1 MATTPNSKSTGN
13 RQTRRTTT
21 SKSKP
26 KVSDQPQNPTLVL
39 SNLER
44 ESRQEEPFIVHLPNG
59 EQVEI
64 GDPGELDYAV
74 AATAESPADA
84 LAAAMSEEDYGKLI
98 DSGVKLWQFAEILKM
113 WRDHYGMGTQGE

>member
-13 RQTRRTTT
+13 RQTRRATT
-21 SKSKP
+21 SKPKP

-44 ESRQEEPFIVHLPNG
+44 ESRQEEPFIVHLPDG

-98 DSGVKLWQFAEILKM
+98 DSGVKLWQFAEILKA

>member
-13 RQTRRTTT
+13 RQARRTTT
-21 SKSKP
+21 SKPKP

-44 ESRQEEPFIVHLPNG
+44 ESRQEEPFIVHLPDG

>member
-21 SKSKP
+21 SKP

-113 WRDHYGMGTQGE
+113 WRDHYGMGTQ

>member
-21 SKSKP
+21 SKP

-98 DSGVKLWQFAEILKM
+98 DSGVKLWQFAEILKA

>member
-1 MATTPNSKSTGN
+1 MATTSNSKSTGN
-13 RQTRRTTT
+13 RQARRSTT
-21 SKSKP
+21 SKP

-39 SNLER
+39 SSLER
-44 ESRQEEPFIVHLPNG
+44 ESRQEEPFIVHLPDG

-98 DSGVKLWQFAEILKM
+98 DSGIKLWQFAEILKM
-113 WRDHYGMGTQGE
+113 WRDHYGVGTQGE